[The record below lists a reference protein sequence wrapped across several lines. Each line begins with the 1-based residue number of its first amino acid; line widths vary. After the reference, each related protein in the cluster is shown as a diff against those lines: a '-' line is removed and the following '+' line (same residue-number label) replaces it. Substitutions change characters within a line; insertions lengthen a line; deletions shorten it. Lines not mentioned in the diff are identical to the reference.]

1 MADNFSTFATRFG
14 GRWGWVIQVQEDIE
28 KG

>member
-1 MADNFSTFATRFG
+1 MADNFSTFASRFG
-14 GRWGWVIQVQEDIE
+14 GRGKRGKVQEDIE